1 MSMLLLEDPTLES
14 ASSDDHARY
23 FMLRDEPGQPH
34 VDTKVDWDK
43 LDRLMTWESRDMET
57 SGARAADR

>member
-1 MSMLLLEDPTLES
+1 
-14 ASSDDHARY
+14 
-23 FMLRDEPGQPH
+23 MLRDEPGQPH